1 MSGSQVV
8 ARSAVVPLQ
17 AEPALR
23 AEQVSQLVLGETA
36 AVLESS
42 GEWRRVRCD
51 LDGYHGWAHLGYLV
65 ELDETAAAAWRSAAA
80 GWSLGAVARSN
91 GDLLRL
97 PLRARVAVER
107 DTVRLP
113 DGRRGTLA
121 GGEVPAAG
129 EVCRKAG
136 ALPPERWAFERF
148 AGAPYLWGGV
158 TPWGV
163 DCSGLVQTTFAARG
177 VLLPRDASLQA
188 EHGVPVAP
196 ADIRP
201 GDLLFFRGETT
212 ERITHVA
219 FAAEGDGLIH
229 STLPC
234 GGMVAE
240 PWGPGTR
247 AAYLRPRLVAVRRME
262 SR

>member
-1 MSGSQVV
+1 MSGSHVV
-8 ARSAVVPLQ
+8 ARAAVVPLQ
-17 AEPALR
+17 AEPTLR

-36 AVLESS
+36 AVLEAS

-51 LDGYHGWAHLGYLV
+51 LDGYQGWVHLGYLV
-65 ELDETAAAAWRSAAA
+65 ELDDSAAAAWRGEAT
-80 GWSLGAVARSN
+80 GWSLGAVARSD
-91 GDLLRL
+91 GDVLRL
-97 PLRARVAVER
+97 PLRARVVVER

-113 DGRRGTLA
+113 DGRRGALA
-121 GGEVPAAG
+121 GGEVPTAA
-129 EVCRKAG
+129 EVCGKAG
-136 ALPPERWAFERF
+136 AVPPERWALERF
-148 AGAPYLWGGV
+148 VGAPYLWGGV

-177 VLLPRDASLQA
+177 LLLPRDASVQA
-188 EHGVPVAP
+188 EHGAAVAP
-196 ADIRP
+196 SDIRP

>member
-1 MSGSQVV
+1 MSGSHVV
-8 ARSAVVPLQ
+8 ARAAVVPLQ

-51 LDGYHGWAHLGYLV
+51 LDGYAGWAHLGYLV
-65 ELDETAAAAWRSAAA
+65 ELDDPAAAAWRTEAA

-97 PLRARVAVER
+97 PLRARVAVEGG
-107 DTVRLP
+107 TVRLP
-113 DGRRGTLA
+113 GGRRGTLA
-121 GGEVPAAG
+121 GGEVPLAA
-129 EVCRKAG
+129 EVCRTAG

-188 EHGVPVAP
+188 EHGAPVAP
-196 ADIRP
+196 SDIRP

-212 ERITHVA
+212 EGITHVA
-219 FAAEGDGLIH
+219 FAAESDGLIH

-262 SR
+262 PR

>member
-1 MSGSQVV
+1 VSGAQVV
-8 ARSAVVPLQ
+8 VRSPVVPLQ
-17 AEPALR
+17 AEPSLR

-36 AVLESS
+36 AVTDGS

-51 LDGYHGWAHLGYLV
+51 LDGYEGWVHPGYVV
-65 ELDETAAAAWRSAAA
+65 ELDEMAAAAWRAEAT
-80 GWSLGAVARSN
+80 GWSLGAIARAD

-107 DTVRLP
+107 DAVRLP
-113 DGRRGTLA
+113 DGRRGVLA
-121 GGEVPAAG
+121 GGEVPVAAA
-129 EVCRKAG
+129 VCRQA
-136 ALPPERWAFERF
+136 AAVPPERWAWERF
-148 AGAPYLWGGV
+148 AGAPYLWGGI

-177 VLLPRDASLQA
+177 LVLPRDASQQA
-188 EHGVPVAP
+188 EHGAPVAP
-196 ADIRP
+196 TEVRA

-219 FAAEGDGLIH
+219 FAAERGELVH

-234 GGMVAE
+234 GGMVKE
-240 PWGPGTR
+240 PWGAGTR
-247 AAYLRPRLVAVRRME
+247 AAYLQPRLIAVRRME
-262 SR
+262 PR

>member
-1 MSGSQVV
+1 VSAAQVV
-8 ARSAVVPLQ
+8 ARAAVVPLQ
-17 AEPALR
+17 AEPSLR

-36 AVLESS
+36 AVLETS

-51 LDGYHGWAHLGYLV
+51 LDGYQGWINLGYLV
-65 ELDETAAAAWRSAAA
+65 ELDEPTAAAWRAEAT
-80 GWSLGAVARSN
+80 GWSLGAVVRLD
-91 GDLLRL
+91 GGLLLL

-107 DTVRLP
+107 DGVRLP
-113 DGRRGTLA
+113 DGRRGALA
-121 GGEVPAAG
+121 SGEVPAAA
-129 EVCRKAG
+129 ELCRSAG
-136 ALPPERWAFERF
+136 RVPPERWGWERF

-177 VLLPRDASLQA
+177 LVLPRDASQQV
-188 EHGVPVAP
+188 EHGAPVAP
-196 ADIRP
+196 AEVRP

-219 FAAEGDGLIH
+219 FAAEGDGLVH

-247 AAYLRPRLVAVRRME
+247 AAYLRPRLVAARRME
-262 SR
+262 PR

>member
-1 MSGSQVV
+1 VSGSHVV
-8 ARSAVVPLQ
+8 ARAPVMPLL
-17 AEPALR
+17 AEASLR

-36 AVLESS
+36 LVVETS

-51 LDGYHGWAHLGYLV
+51 LDGYEGWAHLGYLV
-65 ELDETAAAAWRSAAA
+65 ELDDSAAAAWRAEAA

-121 GGEVPAAG
+121 GGEVPVAA
-129 EVCRKAG
+129 EVCRKA
-136 ALPPERWAFERF
+136 AAVPAERWAWERF

-158 TPWGV
+158 TPSGV

-177 VLLPRDASLQA
+177 VLLPRDASQQA
-188 EHGVPVAP
+188 EHGAPVPA
-196 ADIRP
+196 ADISP
-201 GDLLFFRGETT
+201 GDLLFFRGEATD
-212 ERITHVA
+212 RITHVA
-219 FAAEGDGLIH
+219 FAAEGDRLIH

-240 PWGPGTR
+240 PWAPGSR

-262 SR
+262 PR